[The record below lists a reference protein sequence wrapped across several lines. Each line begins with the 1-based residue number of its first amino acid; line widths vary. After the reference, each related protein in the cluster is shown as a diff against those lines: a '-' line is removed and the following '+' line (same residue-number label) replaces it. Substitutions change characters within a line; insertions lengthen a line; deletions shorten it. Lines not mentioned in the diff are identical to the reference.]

1 MNKSPIQQPILINPI
16 PLAEDDIREVQ
27 EMYFKEY
34 GEKIDANK
42 ARHEAIRIL
51 MAIKAAF
58 KPIPKSEI
66 NGSVD
71 NSPRIR

>member
-1 MNKSPIQQPILINPI
+1 MKNKPSIQPVLVSPI
-16 PLAEDDIREVQ
+16 PLSDDDIREVQ
-27 EMYFKEY
+27 EIYFMEH
-34 GEKIDANK
+34 GEKIDSSR

-51 MAIKAAF
+51 MAIKATF